1 MLTILLLPISVGIN
15 RLKIHIIGK
24 HNTNTINASIKWLIG
39 GNRGK
44 SNKCTPNIVNVLF
57 DKYVIT
63 ENVFLYIN
71 EEIKKVANAPNI
83 DVNKNNIINRPNSKF
98 SHDGLPLYKA
108 IIHKTL
114 KNNAVSKDLNQ
125 DFV

>member
-1 MLTILLLPISVGIN
+1 MIILLFPISVGIN
-15 RLKIHIIGK
+15 RLKTHIIGK
-24 HNTNTINASIKWLIG
+24 HNINTINAPIKLLMD

-71 EEIKKVANAPNI
+71 DEMLKITYAPNI
-83 DVNKNNIINRPNSKF
+83 DVNKNNTINRPNSKF
-98 SHDGLPLYKA
+98 NHDGLPLYNA
-108 IIHKTL
+108 IKHKRI
-114 KNNAVSKDLNQ
+114 NATVINKTVNQ
-125 DFV
+125 IFV